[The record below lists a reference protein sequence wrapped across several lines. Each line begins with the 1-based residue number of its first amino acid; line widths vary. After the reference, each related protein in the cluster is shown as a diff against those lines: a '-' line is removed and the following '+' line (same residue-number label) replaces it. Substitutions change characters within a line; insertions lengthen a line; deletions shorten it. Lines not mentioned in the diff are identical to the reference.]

1 MYGSLCTR
9 RDARETRDVRGGID
23 CVVSIEAGEENME
36 VSSKARRPTCLIGR
50 AMKNK
55 SINTFEAKRFFL
67 QLLGII
73 IFEVSLFV
81 LPQHRVWSSD
91 VISAHLNSLLPP
103 IRLAATSRF
112 SIPYRLMPVKPTLPP
127 LLDFLYRRSAS
138 LR

>member
-23 CVVSIEAGEENME
+23 CVVSTEAGEENME
-36 VSSKARRPTCLIGR
+36 VSSKARQPTCLIGR

-55 SINTFEAKRFFL
+55 SITPSKQNVFL

-73 IFEVSLFV
+73 IFKVSLFV

-91 VISAHLNSLLPP
+91 VISAYLNSLLPP

>member
-55 SINTFEAKRFFL
+55 SINTFEAKRFFT
-67 QLLGII
+67 II
-73 IFEVSLFV
+73 GY
-81 LPQHRVWSSD
+81 HN
-91 VISAHLNSLLPP
+91 ISNIAVCSTT
-103 IRLAATSRF
+103 A
-112 SIPYRLMPVKPTLPP
+112 
-127 LLDFLYRRSAS
+127 
-138 LR
+138 

>member
-55 SINTFEAKRFFL
+55 SINTFEAKRFFT
-67 QLLGII
+67 II
-73 IFEVSLFV
+73 GYHNIQSIAVCSTTALSLV
-81 LPQHRVWSSD
+81 LRCDICLSKQS
-91 VISAHLNSLLPP
+91 
-103 IRLAATSRF
+103 LAAHTTRSYITVLHPIQTNAREADAASTS
-112 SIPYRLMPVKPTLPP
+112 
-127 LLDFLYRRSAS
+127 
-138 LR
+138 

>member
-1 MYGSLCTR
+1 M
-9 RDARETRDVRGGID
+9 
-23 CVVSIEAGEENME
+23 VSIEAGEENME

-50 AMKNK
+50 AMKNEVNK
-55 SINTFEAKRFFL
+55 HLRSKKFFL

-73 IFEVSLFV
+73 IFKVSLFV

-91 VISAHLNSLLPP
+91 VISAYLNSLLPP